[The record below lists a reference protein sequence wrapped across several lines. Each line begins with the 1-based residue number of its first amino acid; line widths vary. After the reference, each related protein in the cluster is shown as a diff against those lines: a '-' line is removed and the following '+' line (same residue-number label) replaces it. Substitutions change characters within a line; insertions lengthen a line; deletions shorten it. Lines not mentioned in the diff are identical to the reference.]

1 VIEAKSRAGGN
12 QLQENAPQTRHKP
25 KRTNTDNGGFLRATK
40 DWLDMAKIASKGRYA
55 FTSVVD

>member
-25 KRTNTDNGGFLRATK
+25 KQTNSDNGGFLRATE
-40 DWLDMAKIASKGRYA
+40 DWLDVARIASKGRYVSA
-55 FTSVVD
+55 SVVD